1 MIIINVAY
9 LSFTLWVVGEIVAY
23 IHRPEQGQYIIDTL
37 VGFSF
42 VSVVYVVINILLSL

>member
-9 LSFTLWVVGEIVAY
+9 LSFTLWVVGDILAY
-23 IHRPEQGQYIIDTL
+23 LHRPEQRHYIIDTL

-42 VSVVYVVINILLSL
+42 VSIVYVVINILLSL